1 MSKVRLREGYRREDI
16 KYMLHGATVPSEFA
30 KSTNRIYAQGYG
42 VKLIDIDGRE
52 YIDAMSSGFC
62 ACLGY
67 GNQELAETAKLQ
79 MNKLHCCMSFL
90 NRASLPEIDL
100 ATKLVEVTPAGI
112 ERFMFA
118 NSGSDA
124 NETAIKIVR
133 WHWRERGQDK
143 YKIISVE
150 NSYHG
155 ATYGAV
161 SASTF
166 SGLTRHKNL
175 EPFLP
180 GFVQVG
186 SPYCY
191 RCPFGKSYPGCDI
204 DCAKALE
211 EVIQREGEDTVG
223 AFLAEPVGSSPGTLV
238 PVPEYWPRVMEI
250 CKKYNILLIID
261 EYITGFGRMGKF
273 FASENWDIRPD
284 IVMFAKGLASGYMPI
299 ACVGI
304 TQKVYE
310 GMTKTDTPFP
320 HVYTYGGHPVSCAVA
335 LKTVEILQREN
346 LIEKAAKT
354 GIYLKER
361 LTHIQKQ
368 SPYVGDV
375 RGFGLFFCIEL
386 VADKASKKPFDPARK
401 VSTAI
406 RESLLEKGVMV
417 GVLGLNS
424 PNLML
429 APPLVITRDELDY
442 VLDGLEWG
450 IKSFKP

>member
-1 MSKVRLREGYRREDI
+1 MEEVNVREMYVQEDMTH
-16 KYMLHGATVPSEFA
+16 MLHGATVPSTFA
-30 KSTNRIYAQGYG
+30 KAANKIFAQGHG
-42 VKLIDIDGRE
+42 VRLVDIDGKE

-67 GNQELAETAKLQ
+67 GNKEISETARSQ

-100 ATKLVEVTPAGI
+100 ASKLSGIAPPGI
-112 ERFMFA
+112 ERFVFT

-133 WHWRERGQDK
+133 WYWREKGQDK
-143 YKIISVE
+143 YKILSVQ

-166 SGLTRHKNL
+166 PGLTRHKNF

-180 GFVQVG
+180 GFKTIA

-191 RCPFGKSYPGCDI
+191 HCPFEKSYPGCDI
-204 DCAKALE
+204 DCALDLE
-211 EVIQREGEDTVG
+211 EAIKREGKDTVG

-238 PVPEYWPRVMEI
+238 PVKEYWSKVMEI
-250 CKKYNILLIID
+250 CRKYQILLIID

-273 FASENWDIRPD
+273 FASEYWDIRPD
-284 IVMFAKGLASGYMPI
+284 IVMFAKGLAGGYMPI
-299 ACVGI
+299 ASLGI
-304 TQKVYE
+304 TGEVYK
-310 GMTKTDTPFP
+310 GMTKKDAPFP
-320 HVYTYGGHPVSCAVA
+320 HVFTYGGHPVSCAVA
-335 LKTVEILQREN
+335 LKTVDILQREG
-346 LIEKAAKT
+346 LVEKAKET
-354 GIYLKER
+354 GFYIKER
-361 LTHIQKQ
+361 LNRIQEE

-375 RGFGLFFCIEL
+375 RGFGHFFCIEL
-386 VADKASKKPFDPARK
+386 VADKGTKKPFDPQK
-401 VSTAI
+401 MVSAAV
-406 RESLLEKGVMV
+406 RDRVLEKGVMV
-417 GVLGLNS
+417 GILG
-424 PNLML
+424 PNNANVML
-429 APPLVITRDELDY
+429 APPLIITRDDLDH

-450 IKSFKP
+450 IKNLKP

>member
-1 MSKVRLREGYRREDI
+1 MVGVNLRESYRQED
-16 KYMLHGATVPSEFA
+16 MAHVLHGATVPSEFA
-30 KSTNRIYAQGYG
+30 KSANTIFAEGYG
-42 VKLIDIDGRE
+42 VRLVDIDGRE

-79 MNKLHCCMSFL
+79 MNKLHCSMSFL

-100 ATKLVEVTPAGI
+100 ARKLVKITPPGI
-112 ERFMFA
+112 ERFVFA

-133 WHWRERGQDK
+133 WYWREKGLDK

-166 SGLTRHKNL
+166 PGLTRHKSL

-180 GFVQVG
+180 GFVQVA

-191 RCPFGKSYPGCDI
+191 RCPFGKSYPGCNI
-204 DCAKALE
+204 DCAQALE
-211 EVIQREGEDTVG
+211 EVIEKEGQDTVG
-223 AFLAEPVGSSPGTLV
+223 AFLSEPVGSSPGTIV
-238 PVPEYWPRVMEI
+238 PVPEYWPKIMKI
-250 CKKYNILLIID
+250 CKKHNVLLIID

-273 FASENWDIRPD
+273 FASEYWDIKPD
-284 IVMFAKGLASGYMPI
+284 MMMFAKGLASGYMPV
-299 ACVGI
+299 ACLGI
-304 TQKVYE
+304 TKGVYE
-310 GMTKTDTPFP
+310 GMTKTDAPFP

-335 LKTVEILQREN
+335 SKTVEILQREN
-346 LIEKAAKT
+346 LIEKAEKT
-354 GIYLKER
+354 GVYIKER
-361 LTHIQKQ
+361 LSHIQEQ

-375 RGFGLFFCIEL
+375 RGFGHFFCIEL
-386 VADKASKKPFDPARK
+386 VADKATKKPFDPQKK
-401 VSTAI
+401 VSGMVRQRI
-406 RESLLEKGVMV
+406 LEKGVMV
-417 GVLGLNS
+417 GVLGPKNAT
-424 PNLML
+424 LML
-429 APPLVITRDELDY
+429 APPLIITREELDY
-442 VLDGLEWG
+442 VLDALEWG
-450 IKSFKP
+450 IKNFKP

>member
-16 KYMLHGATVPSEFA
+16 QYMLHGATVPSEFA
-30 KSTNRIYAQGYG
+30 RSMNRIYAEGYK
-42 VKLIDIDGRE
+42 VRLVDIDGRE

-79 MNKLHCCMSFL
+79 MTKLHCSMSFL

-100 ATKLVEVTPAGI
+100 ARKLVEVTPAGI

-133 WHWRERGQDK
+133 WYWRERGQDK
-143 YKIISVE
+143 FKIISVE

-166 SGLTRHKNL
+166 PGLTRHKNL

-180 GFVQVG
+180 GFVQIAG
-186 SPYCY
+186 PYCY

-204 DCAKALE
+204 DCAQALE
-211 EVIQREGEDTVG
+211 EAIQREGEDTVG
-223 AFLAEPVGSSPGTLV
+223 AFLSEPVGSSPGNLV
-238 PVPEYWPRVMEI
+238 PVPEYWPKVMKI
-250 CKKYNILLIID
+250 CKKHNILLIID

-273 FASENWDIRPD
+273 FASEHWDIRPD
-284 IVMFAKGLASGYMPI
+284 IIMFAKGLASGYMPI
-299 ACVGI
+299 ACIGI
-304 TQKVYE
+304 KKEVYE
-310 GMTKTDTPFP
+310 GMTKTDAPFP

-354 GIYLKER
+354 GAIIKER
-361 LTHIQKQ
+361 LNHIQSQ

-375 RGFGLFFCIEL
+375 RGIGLYFCMEL
-386 VADKASKKPFDPARK
+386 VADKATKKPFDPARK
-401 VSTAI
+401 VSAAV
-406 RESLLEKGVMV
+406 RERVLEKGVIV
-417 GVLGLNS
+417 GNLG
-424 PNLML
+424 PNNAHIIL
-429 APPLVITRDELDY
+429 APPLIITRDELDY
-442 VLDGLEWG
+442 VLDSLEWG
-450 IKSFKP
+450 IRNFKP

>member
-1 MSKVRLREGYRREDI
+1 MVDVNLRESYRQEDI
-16 KYMLHGATVPSEFA
+16 AHVLHGATVPSEFA
-30 KSTNRIYAQGYG
+30 KSGSRIYAEGYG
-42 VKLIDIDGRE
+42 VRLVDIEGRE

-67 GNQELAETAKLQ
+67 GNPELAETAKWQ
-79 MNKLHCCMSFL
+79 MNKLHCSMSFL

-100 ATKLVEVTPAGI
+100 ARKLVKITPPGI
-112 ERFMFA
+112 ERFVFA

-133 WHWRERGQDK
+133 WYWREKGQDK

-166 SGLTRHKNL
+166 PGLTRHKNL

-180 GFVQVG
+180 GFVQVA

-191 RCPFGKSYPGCDI
+191 RCPLGKSYPGCNI
-204 DCAKALE
+204 DCAQALE
-211 EVIQREGEDTVG
+211 EVIEKEGEDTVG
-223 AFLAEPVGSSPGTLV
+223 AFLSEPVGSSPGTIV
-238 PVPEYWPRVMEI
+238 PVPEYWPKVMKI
-250 CKKYNILLIID
+250 CKKHNVLLIID

-273 FASENWDIRPD
+273 FASEYWDIRPD
-284 IVMFAKGLASGYMPI
+284 IMMFAKGLAGGYMPI
-299 ACVGI
+299 ACLGI
-304 TQKVYE
+304 TKGVYE
-310 GMTKTDTPFP
+310 GMTKTDAPFP

-354 GIYLKER
+354 GVYIKER
-361 LTHIQKQ
+361 LSHIQGQ

-375 RGFGLFFCIEL
+375 RGFGHFFCIEL
-386 VADKASKKPFDPARK
+386 VADKATKKPFDPAK
-401 VSTAI
+401 KASGMV
-406 RESLLEKGVMV
+406 RELVLGKGVMV
-417 GVLGLNS
+417 GVLG
-424 PNLML
+424 PNNATLML
-429 APPLVITRDELDY
+429 APPLIITREELDY
-442 VLDGLEWG
+442 VLDALEWG
-450 IKSFKP
+450 IKNFKP